1 MFFGE
6 SALDELVE
14 VWVQTVV
21 SALSEDSLSRDS
33 CLVNSETLYSRLRCE
48 HLRKT
53 GPILRHCRKP
63 LSTILMSC
71 VFECAG

>member
-6 SALDELVE
+6 SVLDELAE

-33 CLVNSETLYSRLRCE
+33 YLVNSETLC
-48 HLRKT
+48 
-53 GPILRHCRKP
+53 G
-63 LSTILMSC
+63 
-71 VFECAG
+71 